1 MENVEIQEIEE
12 LQDNVNEA
20 PIEELV
26 EDGEVENAN

>member
-1 MENVEIQEIEE
+1 MEIIEDIQTTM
-12 LQDNVNEA
+12 NET